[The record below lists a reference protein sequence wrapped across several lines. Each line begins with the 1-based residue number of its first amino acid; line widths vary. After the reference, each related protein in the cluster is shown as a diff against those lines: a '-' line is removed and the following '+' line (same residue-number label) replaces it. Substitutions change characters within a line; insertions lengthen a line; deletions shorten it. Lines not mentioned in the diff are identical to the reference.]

1 MAMFHHF
8 YQHGMEIIAC
18 NNHFVF
24 LSNRMVL
31 RRNQRKKNAE
41 FGEKQHTASSVKIK
55 IRGENTAD
63 ECR

>member
-1 MAMFHHF
+1 
-8 YQHGMEIIAC
+8 
-18 NNHFVF
+18 
-24 LSNRMVL
+24 MVL